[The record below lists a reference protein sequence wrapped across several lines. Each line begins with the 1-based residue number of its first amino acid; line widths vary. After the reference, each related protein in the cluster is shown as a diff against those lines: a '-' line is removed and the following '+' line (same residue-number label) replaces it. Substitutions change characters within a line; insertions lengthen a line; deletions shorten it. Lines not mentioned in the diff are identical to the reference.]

1 MTHAHRVFDRAAH
14 LRISSM
20 AALLALAVLA
30 VFVVPFIIAP
40 TTVLAKIVQD
50 VLLSLVLMSGVVAV
64 SDYRAHLVPIAIV
77 AGIAIVVRWTGW
89 LLPLGAAAAL
99 RDETALVALGLL
111 GAVIGIKVFGAGTA
125 TFDRILGAITLY
137 ILIGVVWSEAYQLI
151 SIHDSGAYVGI
162 SHGNT
167 PGDRSTWIYFSFVT
181 LTTVG
186 YGDITPV
193 AHAAR
198 SLAILEA
205 LIGQLYPAIVLARL
219 VSLQVAGGEP
229 PGRKRS

>member
-1 MTHAHRVFDRAAH
+1 
-14 LRISSM
+14 
-20 AALLALAVLA
+20 
-30 VFVVPFIIAP
+30 
-40 TTVLAKIVQD
+40 
-50 VLLSLVLMSGVVAV
+50 MSGVVAV
-64 SDYRAHLVPIAIV
+64 SDYRAQLVPIAIV

-89 LLPLGAAAAL
+89 LLPTGATTAL
-99 RDETALVALGLL
+99 RHETALVALGLL

-137 ILIGVVWSEAYQLI
+137 ILIGVVWSETYQLI
-151 SIHDSGAYVGI
+151 SIHDSGAYIGI

-167 PGDRSTWIYFSFVT
+167 PADHATWIYFSFVT

-205 LIGQLYPAIVLARL
+205 LIGQLYPAIVLARV
-219 VSLQVAGGEP
+219 VSL
-229 PGRKRS
+229 